1 MRWPSIVSPS
11 KLGVET
17 SYAAPMPAEAVGD
30 PARERGVGGVA
41 RRGAAGRR
49 ATSDRSSRFASAPEK
64 ASGASVVPSGA
75 GWSCSEKA
83 QTITA
88 SSTGT
93 SAAR

>member
-1 MRWPSIVSPS
+1 M
-11 KLGVET
+11 ET
-17 SYAAPMPAEAVGD
+17 SYAAAHRRGSVVGD
-30 PARERGVGGVA
+30 APRERGVGGVA
-41 RRGAAGRR
+41 RPAPRVARAASG
-49 ATSDRSSRFASAPEK
+49 RSSRFASAPEK